1 MNKIKKL
8 PIFSIG
14 SFFVKSE
21 FDKNKKIGYTLTII
35 FIIYFIFL

>member
-1 MNKIKKL
+1 MNKIKKTSD
-8 PIFSIG
+8 IKVG

-21 FDKNKKIGYTLTII
+21 FDKNKKIGYKLTII